1 METLMDFF
9 HRYFVVIF
17 TNWIFSIANSIGKY
31 RQKYVV
37 GIYWGNLNQNRRNE
51 KKKQSVH

>member
-1 METLMDFF
+1 METLTDFF

-17 TNWIFSIANSIGKY
+17 TDWIFSITNSIGKY

-37 GIYWGNLNQNRRNE
+37 GIYWGNLSQNRRNE
-51 KKKQSVH
+51 KKNN